1 MSIMYASRSKESS
14 AVKCVHIS
22 CTSPMTEGDHMR
34 AWLGLGAGVGAGLGL
49 GVGLGVGLGLG
60 IGLGLGLG

>member
-1 MSIMYASRSKESS
+1 MSIMYASRSKDSS

-34 AWLGLGAGVGAGLGL
+34 AWLGLGVGVGA
-49 GVGLGVGLGLG
+49 GVGLGVGFGFGFGFGFGLG
-60 IGLGLGLG
+60 